1 MNHRDKEVHI
11 QSFHFTE
18 KETQA
23 QRGDL
28 FCPKLK
34 NKINDSIQA
43 ECYTCLGS
51 SVISGSQ
58 PRVILSPGDIW
69 QCLETFLLSL
79 LGRGGYWYLM
89 GRG

>member
-1 MNHRDKEVHI
+1 MNHRDNEVHI

-18 KETQA
+18 NETQT

-28 FCPKLK
+28 FCLKLK
-34 NKINDSIQA
+34 NKINGSIQA
-43 ECYTCLGS
+43 ECYTYF
-51 SVISGSQ
+51 IRTSGSQ
-58 PRVILSPGDIW
+58 LRVTLSPGDIR

-79 LGRGGYWYLM
+79 LGRGGYWHLV